1 MLSIGRA
8 IQPCFSDCSMYS
20 LNSAWYHIRGCI
32 LLCDAAM
39 FRPIP
44 EATLFRRIPYRL
56 IASVLLIL
64 ALVVSVILLFS
75 LEQEKL
81 LLQGFTQG
89 KTVPT
94 ELFPALWQSRS
105 DLIVVTLLVF
115 LVSGIGIAAVITFL
129 HYDSTRSTLEEVK
142 GLARNILQSIPT
154 GILTLN
160 RSGVLT
166 AVNPMAEAVL
176 KRPSAELLGHSYESV
191 FSEGETIRSVLDGA
205 LRSHRHVSQ
214 QDLPYESQDRTPH
227 TIRVSTAELTG
238 DDGQPA
244 GVILQAQDVTQWLAL
259 EQRVRVAD
267 KLAAL
272 HTLSAGV
279 AHELRNPLSA
289 MDLNLHLLEEE
300 LQEEKSLGL
309 RATHYMQVLNAE
321 CRRLSVILDNF
332 MKFARPGSIGLHEL
346 DVQKVIGHIM
356 ALMQFEAEEHKVQF
370 EQRVEE
376 GLPSV
381 LGDETQISQVLVN
394 IVVNAFYAM
403 PDGGLCRIVASER
416 KTDTQHWVEIAVTDT
431 GVGIRKEDLS
441 RLFEPFYTTKS
452 SGTGLGLA
460 IAYRIMQDHGGTIQV
475 SSIPRS
481 GTTVVVQLPVAVG
494 QPQKVAV
501 ES

>member
-1 MLSIGRA
+1 
-8 IQPCFSDCSMYS
+8 
-20 LNSAWYHIRGCI
+20 
-32 LLCDAAM
+32 M

-81 LLQGFTQG
+81 LLQGFTQD

-115 LVSGIGIAAVITFL
+115 LVSAIGIAAVIIFL

-160 RSGVLT
+160 RSGVIT
-166 AVNPMAEAVL
+166 AVNPTAEAVL
-176 KRPSAELLGHSYESV
+176 KRPSAELLGHSYETV

-205 LRSHRHVSQ
+205 LRFHRHVSQ
-214 QDLPYESQDRTPH
+214 QDLPYERQDRTPH

-238 DDGQPA
+238 DDAEPA
-244 GVILQAQDVTQWLAL
+244 GVILQAQDVTDWLAL
-259 EQRVRVAD
+259 EQRVRIAD

-300 LQEEKSLGL
+300 LRERASLPEQGARYL
-309 RATHYMQVLNAE
+309 HVLNAE
-321 CRRLSVILDNF
+321 CHRLSVILDNF
-332 MKFARPGSIGLHEL
+332 MKFARPGSVGLHEVNVSAL
-346 DVQKVIGHIM
+346 IEHIM
-356 ALMQFEAEEHKVQF
+356 ALMQFEAEERKIRL
-370 EQRVEE
+370 EQTVGEP
-376 GLPSV
+376 LPSV
-381 LGDETQISQVLVN
+381 LGDETAISQVLVN
-394 IVVNAFYAM
+394 LVVNAFHAM
-403 PDGGLCRIVASER
+403 PNGGLCRVAAEARHTHGIRWLVVSV
-416 KTDTQHWVEIAVTDT
+416 KDT
-431 GVGIRKEDLS
+431 GIGIKKEELA
-441 RLFEPFYTTKS
+441 RVFEPFYTTKS

-460 IAYRIMQDHGGTIQV
+460 IAYRIMEDHGGTIQV
-475 SSIPRS
+475 SSTPGI
-481 GTTVVVQLPVAVG
+481 GTTAVLTFPVAVEEA
-494 QPQKVAV
+494 QPVAV
-501 ES
+501 TS

>member
-1 MLSIGRA
+1 
-8 IQPCFSDCSMYS
+8 
-20 LNSAWYHIRGCI
+20 
-32 LLCDAAM
+32 M

-81 LLQGFTQG
+81 LLQGFTQD

-115 LVSGIGIAAVITFL
+115 LVSAIGIAAVIIFL

-154 GILTLN
+154 GVLTLN
-160 RSGVLT
+160 RSGVIT
-166 AVNPMAEAVL
+166 AVNPTAEAVL
-176 KRPSAELLGHSYESV
+176 KRPSAELLGHSYETV
-191 FSEGETIRSVLDGA
+191 FSEGETIRNVLDGA
-205 LRSHRHVSQ
+205 LRFQRHVTQ
-214 QDLPYESQDRTPH
+214 QDLLYERQDRTPH

-238 DDGQPA
+238 DDAEPA
-244 GVILQAQDVTQWLAL
+244 GVILQAQDVTDWLAL
-259 EQRVRVAD
+259 EQRVRIAD

-300 LQEEKSLGL
+300 LRECASLPEQGARYL
-309 RATHYMQVLNAE
+309 HVLNAE
-321 CRRLSVILDNF
+321 CHRLSIILDNF
-332 MKFARPGSIGLHEL
+332 MKFARPGSVGLHEVNVSAL
-346 DVQKVIGHIM
+346 IEHIK
-356 ALMQFEAEEHKVQF
+356 ALMQFEAEERKIRL
-370 EQRVEE
+370 EQTVGEP
-376 GLPSV
+376 LPSV
-381 LGDETQISQVLVN
+381 LGDETAISQVLVN
-394 IVVNAFYAM
+394 LIVNAFHAM
-403 PDGGLCRIVASER
+403 PNGGLCRVAAEARHTHGIRWLVVS
-416 KTDTQHWVEIAVTDT
+416 VTDT
-431 GVGIRKEDLS
+431 GIGIKKEELA
-441 RLFEPFYTTKS
+441 RVFEPFYTTKS

-460 IAYRIMQDHGGTIQV
+460 IAYRIMEDHGGTIQV
-475 SSIPRS
+475 SSTPGI
-481 GTTVVVQLPVAVG
+481 GTTAVLTFPVAVEEA
-494 QPQKVAV
+494 QPVTV
-501 ES
+501 TS